1 MSTPDDDYLWD
12 GSGDADP
19 DVAKLEQLLRPLAH
33 DRPLDELRMQRAKR
47 RKAPWIMAGIAAIA
61 AAAVLV
67 LVLRR
72 GDAPVV
78 ADCAVSGDGFA
89 FRATGNGVSCGGT
102 SIDEGVLPVGGVLDT
117 GTSNVT
123 LAIADIGSA
132 ELSAGTRVRLSRTEA
147 GQRHE
152 LHLERGKMHAKVTAP
167 PRIFA
172 VTTPSTSVVDLGCE
186 YTIDIDATGA
196 GSIVVQSG
204 MVELASDS
212 AIVVAP
218 AGTDARLLAGRK
230 PSVPVA
236 STASAELR
244 AAVATYEQTGAIDGV
259 LANAT
264 EDDAIT
270 IVNLAV
276 LRADLRARVLA
287 RLAELVP
294 PPEGVTIE
302 SATSTLAALERWRED
317 VVTLHVGNRV
327 LREMQLDH

>member
-1 MSTPDDDYLWD
+1 MSKTDDYLWD

-19 DVAKLEQLLRPLAH
+19 DVAKLEELLRPLAH
-33 DRPLDELRMQRAKR
+33 DRPLDELRMRRAKR

-72 GDAPVV
+72 GGSSPSG
-78 ADCAVSGDGFA
+78 CAGGDGFE
-89 FRATGNGVSCGGT
+89 FRANGGAVSCGGA
-102 SIDEGVLPVGGVLDT
+102 SVAQGVLPVGGVLDT
-117 GTSNVT
+117 GTSSAR

-132 ELSAGTRVRLSRTEA
+132 DLSAQTRVRLSRTAA
-147 GQRHE
+147 GERHE
-152 LHLERGKMHAKVTAP
+152 LHLERGKMHAKVNAP

-186 YTIDIDATGA
+186 YTIDIDDKGA
-196 GSIVVQSG
+196 GSIVVMSG
-204 MVELASDS
+204 MVELASDAN

-230 PSVPVA
+230 PSLPVE

-244 AAVATYEQTGAIDGV
+244 AAVTTYEKTGAFDDV
-259 LANAT
+259 LAKAT
-264 EDDAIT
+264 EEDAIT
-270 IVNLAV
+270 VVNLAI
-276 LRADLRARVLA
+276 LRADVRSRVLA

-302 SATSTLAALERWRED
+302 SASTDPKQLARWQED
-317 VVTLHVGNRV
+317 VVTLHFGNRV
-327 LREMQLDH
+327 LQEMSPDN